1 MCEDW
6 FSDLAINPLYEQN
19 EFLETMLMSMGPQ
32 LETKLHQL
40 QRVIIKKK
48 TLTMKKPMTNL
59 SQGGMKLKMRGPQ
72 YKKG

>member
-1 MCEDW
+1 MMCEDW

-40 QRVIIKKK
+40 QRVITKKK
-48 TLTMKKPMTNL
+48 ALTMKKPMTNL
-59 SQGGMKLKMRGPQ
+59 S
-72 YKKG
+72 

>member
-59 SQGGMKLKMRGPQ
+59 S
-72 YKKG
+72 